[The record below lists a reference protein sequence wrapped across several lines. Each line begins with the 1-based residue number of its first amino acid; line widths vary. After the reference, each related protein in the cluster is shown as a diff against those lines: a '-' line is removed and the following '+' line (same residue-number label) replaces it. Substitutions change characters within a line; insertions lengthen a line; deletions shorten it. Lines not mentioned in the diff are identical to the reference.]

1 MCIRDSY
8 GALYLKCPVPEGI
21 PAMKVVIT
29 YEGQSCEYVITYD
42 GSGMRDQVEFLG
54 NEIVD

>member
-1 MCIRDSY
+1 
-8 GALYLKCPVPEGI
+8 
-21 PAMKVVIT
+21 MKVVIT

-42 GSGMRDQVEFLG
+42 GSGIRDQVEFLG